1 MPTTTIPNYSSGLS
15 TTTTLDA
22 GTFSERQIAAG
33 LSIPKH
39 DYISFSPSAAPST
52 GNQTIT
58 YKTGGAGGTT
68 VATLTLAF
76 VTGNLA
82 SVTKS

>member
-15 TTTTLDA
+15 TTTTLDS

-39 DYISFSPSAAPST
+39 DFIGISPSAAPST

-58 YKTGGAGGTT
+58 YKSGGAGGTT

-76 VTGNLA
+76 VSGNIA